1 MLKVTIKFTVP
12 LFFLLLQS
20 CKTADNSREAEE
32 ENRLRADSVSEARID
47 SAYVTISKNCD
58 TLLVHEVPLMVE
70 LLKKKDT
77 NAVRKLFDTVA
88 LYIDADK
95 KVEKVIRQLKAD
107 CDANLLK
114 ETYRR
119 LQPRPKP
126 VPVRHKKAK
135 A

>member
-20 CKTADNSREAEE
+20 CKTPDNSREVEE
-32 ENRLRADSVSEARID
+32 KSKLRADSVSEARID
-47 SAYVTISKNCD
+47 SAYAAINKACD

-77 NAVRKLFDTVA
+77 NAVRKLFDSTA

-119 LQPRPKP
+119 LQLRPKP
-126 VPVRHKKAK
+126 VPVLHKKAR

>member
-12 LFFLLLQS
+12 VFFLLLQS
-20 CKTADNSREAEE
+20 CKTADKSREAEE
-32 ENRLRADSVSEARID
+32 ENRLQADSVSEARID
-47 SAYVTISKNCD
+47 SAYAAINKACD
-58 TLLVHEVPLMVE
+58 TLLVHKVPLLVE

-77 NAVRKLFDTVA
+77 NAVKKIFDTPA
-88 LYIDADK
+88 LYVDADK

-107 CDANLLK
+107 CDTNLLK

-119 LQPRPKP
+119 LRLRPKP
-126 VPVRHKKAK
+126 RPMLHKKAK